1 MPQVKIYGL
10 REQLRPIMASAS
22 DVIHSCF
29 VDALKYP
36 AEKRFHRF
44 FPLEADEF
52 IFPAGRSNRYTIIE
66 INMIKGR
73 SGEAKRNLI
82 RQLFERFQTVL
93 GITGDDLEI
102 TIIEIRKANWG
113 FRGKPGDEH
122 ELNYKIDV

>member
-1 MPQVKIYGL
+1 MPQIKIYGL
-10 REQLRPIMASAS
+10 REQLRPIMAAAS

>member
-10 REQLRPIMASAS
+10 REQLRPIMAAAS

-82 RQLFERFQTVL
+82 RQLFERFQTTL